1 MMRILVMEPDSAN
14 RRQLRALLERNGF
27 EVFETTTAA
36 GARQAQANRVLTVI
50 ADVALLADADLMAI
64 ADPIPVVIVT
74 DSPSVNQA
82 VECMRRGAS
91 DYLARPYEPEAMVA
105 AVRNAASRSASG
117 AAIAP
122 DSSPMIGDCAPM
134 HELRARIAAA
144 ARTTAPVLI
153 QGEPGTGKELAARV
167 LHDASDRRYAR
178 LIALNCATTP
188 EPSIEPALFGYDV
201 APAAA
206 DQPSGGLAAAA
217 HRGTLF
223 IDRID
228 LMPMAAQSRLLRL
241 FDENTAQATADASAI
256 ADASETVEP
265 EPVEGGG
272 LDVRLVVATHQDL
285 RQLAA
290 NGHFHDHL
298 LQRLAGT
305 TLRLPPLRERGDDV
319 EQIARAMLDRCSARL
334 NKPGVKFASGAIR
347 ALRNHA
353 WPGNVQELA
362 NAVAQATA
370 LCDGPFI
377 DADLLGIHAAKDAST
392 MDQQQPTSG
401 SLEDFFVRFVLANQD
416 QFTETE
422 LASQLG
428 ISRKSLW
435 ERRQRLNIPR
445 RRTRKRGPRQPLAA
459 FDGP

>member
-1 MMRILVMEPDSAN
+1 MMRVLVMEPDSAN
-14 RRQLRALLERNGF
+14 RRQLRVLLERNGF

-36 GARQAQANRVLTVI
+36 GVRQAQANRVLTVI
-50 ADVALLADADLMAI
+50 ADVALLADADLIAI

-82 VECMRRGAS
+82 VDCMRRGAS
-91 DYLARPYEPEAMVA
+91 DYLARPYEPEALVA
-105 AVRNAASRSASG
+105 AVRSAASRSASG
-117 AAIAP
+117 AAIAA

-134 HELRARIAAA
+134 RELRARIAAA
-144 ARTTAPVLI
+144 ARTVAPVLM

-178 LIALNCATTP
+178 LITLNCATTP
-188 EPSIEPALFGYDV
+188 EPSIEPTLFGYDV

-206 DQPSGGLAAAA
+206 DQPSGGLVAAA

-223 IDRID
+223 IDGID
-228 LMPMAAQSRLLRL
+228 LMPMAAQSRLLRFL
-241 FDENTAQATADASAI
+241 DENTAQATD
-256 ADASETVEP
+256 DTSETVEAS
-265 EPVEGGG
+265 G
-272 LDVRLVVATHQDL
+272 LDVRFIVATHQDL

-298 LQRLAGT
+298 LLRLAST
-305 TLRLPPLRERGDDV
+305 ALRLPPLRERGDDI
-319 EQIARAMLDRCSARL
+319 EQIAHAVLDRCSAKL
-334 NKPGVKFASGAIR
+334 NKPGVKFAAGALR
-347 ALRNHA
+347 AMRNHA
-353 WPGNVQELA
+353 WPGNVRELA

-370 LCDGPFI
+370 LCDGAFI
-377 DADLLGIHAAKDAST
+377 EADLLAIHAAKDAAT
-392 MDQQQPTSG
+392 TDRQQATSG

-459 FDGP
+459 FDGA